1 MNRTLLALF
10 TLSAFAFASP
20 AFAADKMECSD
31 ANMMKMQKD
40 MEAMTD
46 KTKQE
51 MAMKEMT
58 MAQDM
63 MKQNKM
69 DDCSMHM
76 DNAMKEMQM

>member
-1 MNRTLLALF
+1 
-10 TLSAFAFASP
+10 
-20 AFAADKMECSD
+20 
-31 ANMMKMQKD
+31 

>member
-1 MNRTLLALF
+1 MNKALF
-10 TLSAFAFASP
+10 ALFALSAVAFVSP

>member
-1 MNRTLLALF
+1 MNKALF
-10 TLSAFAFASP
+10 ALFALSAVAFVSP
-20 AFAADKMECSD
+20 SFAADKMECSD